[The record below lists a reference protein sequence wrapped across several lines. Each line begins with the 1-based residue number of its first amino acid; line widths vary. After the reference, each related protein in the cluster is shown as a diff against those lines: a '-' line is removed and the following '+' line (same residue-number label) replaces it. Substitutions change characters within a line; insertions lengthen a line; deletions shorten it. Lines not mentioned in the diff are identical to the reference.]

1 MSRNRSSLLIALI
14 FLAQPLFAHE
24 EPQPGSEAPRS
35 EQGNVHS
42 RAPGAHPGRKLL
54 HAGKGNLNSGAAA
67 TGGPFDASNIEF
79 LSQLT
84 LTDMGAGSGEKGNDI
99 WGWTDPL
106 TGSEYALVG
115 RSDGT
120 AFVNVTNPYSPVYL
134 GFLASHTGST
144 AWRDVKVYANHA
156 YIVADNNGNHGMQVF
171 DLTQLRAVTSPP
183 VSFTETAHYSGFQEG
198 HNIAI
203 NEASA
208 YAYAVGTETYSG
220 GLHFIDLSNPVNP
233 VAAGG
238 FSGDG
243 YTHDAQVVTYD
254 GPDTGYTGRE
264 IAFNSN
270 EDSLTIVDVTDKNSP
285 LQLSRT
291 SYSNAEY
298 THQGWLTGDQR
309 YFISNDELDE
319 YRISSIGN
327 TRTHLWDVAD
337 LDAPIYMGYYQAT
350 VESIDHNLYVHNGLA
365 YAANY
370 TTGLR
375 VLDLADIASGNLL
388 EIAYIDTHPSKDS
401 LRSFDGVW
409 SVYPF
414 FDSGTLIIGDRDEG
428 LISARLIHA
437 ELSVTAVDTPDPVAQ
452 GSTLTYSLE
461 VTNNGPDAAGNT
473 TLTDTLPAGV
483 GYLQA
488 TASQGSCSE
497 AAGVVI
503 CVLGT
508 LVDGSSVTV
517 TLTVNA
523 SSLGSMSN
531 TAVVSADELDLDTS
545 DNTVN
550 PETTVLTDQ
559 DGDGLTDAFEVSIG
573 SNPALADSDGD
584 NISDYDEVAFDGDAS
599 SYTPGQDL
607 DPVSPDTD
615 GDGFQDDSDPLPLV
629 INYQDGNL
637 APLGLPNA
645 VVDAADYLIALRIVL
660 GNLQP
665 TELEYSHGD
674 VYPQGTPDGVINLSD
689 VMLIQRI
696 VQGTLEP

>member
-1 MSRNRSSLLIALI
+1 MSWSRPSLLVAFI

-24 EPQPGSEAPRS
+24 EPQPGSDTPRS
-35 EQGNVHS
+35 EQGNTHS
-42 RAPGAHPGRKLL
+42 RAPEDHPGRKLL
-54 HAGKGNLNSGAAA
+54 HAGKGNLNSGSAA
-67 TGGPFDASNIEF
+67 TGGPFEASNIKF

-84 LTDMGAGSGEKGNDI
+84 LTDMAAGSGEKGNDI

-106 TGSEYALVG
+106 TGNEYALVG

-120 AFVNVTNPYSPVYL
+120 AFVNVTNPYSPVFL

-156 YIVADNNGNHGMQVF
+156 CIVADNNGNHGMQVF

-183 VSFTETAHYSGFQEG
+183 VIFTETAHYSGFQEG

-208 YAYAVGTETYSG
+208 YAYAVGTETYNG
-220 GLHFIDLSNPVNP
+220 GLHFIDLSDPVNP

-243 YTHDAQVVTYD
+243 YTHDAQVVTYN
-254 GPDTGYTGRE
+254 GPDSSYAGRE

-270 EDSLTIVDVTDKNSP
+270 EDTLTIVDVTDKNSP
-285 LQLSRT
+285 LQLSRSGYT
-291 SYSNAEY
+291 NTEY
-298 THQGWLTGDQR
+298 THQGWLTEDQR

-319 YRISSIGN
+319 YRIQSVN
-327 TRTHLWDVAD
+327 YTRTHLWDVAD
-337 LDAPIYMGYYQAT
+337 LDAPIYMGYYEAAVQ
-350 VESIDHNLYVHNGLA
+350 SIDHNLYVHNGLA

-375 VLDLADIASGNLL
+375 VLDLADIANGNLA
-388 EIAYIDTHPSKDS
+388 EIAYIDTHPSSDS

-437 ELSVTAVDTPDPVAQ
+437 ELSVAALDTPDPVPL
-452 GSTLTYSLE
+452 GSVLTYTLD
-461 VTNNGPDAAGNT
+461 VTNAGPDAASNT
-473 TLTDTLPAGV
+473 MLTDTLPV
-483 GYLQA
+483 GLAYLQA
-488 TASQGSCSE
+488 TPSQGSCGE
-497 AAGVVI
+497 AAAVVT

-508 LVDGSSVTV
+508 LADGASATV
-517 TLTVNA
+517 TLMVTA
-523 SSLGSMSN
+523 TSLGSVNNSIE
-531 TAVVSADELDLDTS
+531 VWADELDLDAA
-545 DNTVN
+545 DDTVSVN
-550 PETTVLTDQ
+550 TTVQADQ
-559 DGDGLTDAFEVSIG
+559 DGDGLSDAFEMSIG
-573 SNPALADSDGD
+573 SNPALADSDSD
-584 NISDYDEVAFDGDAS
+584 NVSDYDEVAFDGDAS
-599 SYTPGQDL
+599 TYTPGQDL
-607 DPVSPDTD
+607 NPSSADSDDDT
-615 GDGFQDDSDPLPLV
+615 FQDDTDPLPLLF
-629 INYQDGNL
+629 NFQDGDL
-637 APLGLPNA
+637 APLGLPNT

-674 VYPQGTPDGVINLSD
+674 VYPQGAPDGVINLSD
-689 VMLIQRI
+689 VILILRT
-696 VQGTLEP
+696 VQGTVVP